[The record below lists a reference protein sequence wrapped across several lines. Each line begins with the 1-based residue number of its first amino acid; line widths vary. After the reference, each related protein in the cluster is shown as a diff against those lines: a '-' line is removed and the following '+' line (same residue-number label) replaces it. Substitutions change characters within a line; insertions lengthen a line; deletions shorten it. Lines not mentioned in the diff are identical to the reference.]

1 MEKVASTCICYQVLL
16 SSTESLVCH
25 SVMTRRDGM
34 GEGREARGEGYVCIL
49 MADLHCCKAE
59 TNTTL

>member
-34 GEGREARGEGYVCIL
+34 GVGGRRLKWEEIHVYLRQIHDVVWQRP
-49 MADLHCCKAE
+49 
-59 TNTTL
+59 T